1 MVGKSDVSQHPRRV
15 KGTETGR
22 AAFKTRRAEKAV
34 DETHRLHGISGFDAR
49 EDTFPSNTH
58 AAPPRRGAQGPSGT
72 RGMSDRITHECGVAL
87 VRLLKPLAYYQ
98 EKYGSPLW
106 GFTKLFLLM
115 EKQHNRGQDGAGVAS
130 VKLDVPAGEAFM
142 FRERSVKSN
151 PLDRIFK
158 SLLAQYNEKVDTG
171 VIHPEFPDTVKRAF
185 DFGGELLMGHLRY
198 GTSGGYSLS
207 SCHPFF
213 RRSPWP
219 TRNLALCGNF
229 NLTNTAEL
237 NASLTAMGQHP
248 IHATDTQAILEKIG
262 FFLDEE
268 HEDIYRFLRKR
279 DLAGAELSRRISD
292 DLDVTRILTRASQNW
307 DGGYTLCGLIGNGDA
322 FVARDPSGIRPCFWF
337 QNDEVAAVASER
349 APLMTV
355 FDLAAEQVR
364 EVKPGHVVVLK
375 RAGTITE
382 NQFTAPLPRSSC
394 SFERIYFS
402 RGNDLDIYRERQA
415 LGGQLA
421 GQVIKAIDHDW
432 ANTVFGF
439 IPNTAEVAY
448 YGLMSALRCR
458 RRDEV
463 KAAIL
468 QACANGTLDEALLD
482 ELILR
487 NWPRGEKVVSKDIK
501 LRTFIGQEGLRNQL
515 ASHIYD
521 ITYGSVNPGDN
532 LVCVDDSIVRGTTLR
547 KSILR
552 ILARLQPR
560 KIVILSTAPQ
570 IRYPDCYGIDMSELG
585 KFIAFE
591 AAVELLKARGQG
603 DLLQEVYT
611 LCREEVKRAGTV
623 NHVRKIYEP
632 FTPEEISAKIVE
644 RVRPKSIDWQGEIE
658 IIFQTIENLHAAVP
672 NHTGDWYFTGR
683 YPTPGGYRVVNQA
696 YLNYFEKAEGRSY

>member
-1 MVGKSDVSQHPRRV
+1 
-15 KGTETGR
+15 
-22 AAFKTRRAEKAV
+22 
-34 DETHRLHGISGFDAR
+34 
-49 EDTFPSNTH
+49 
-58 AAPPRRGAQGPSGT
+58 
-72 RGMSDRITHECGVAL
+72 MSDKITHECGIAL
-87 VRLLKPLAYYQ
+87 VRLLKPLSYYQ

-115 EKQHNRGQDGAGVAS
+115 EKQHNRGQDGAGVAC

-151 PLDRIFK
+151 PLDKIFK
-158 SLLAQYNEKVDTG
+158 LLLAQYNDKVAAG
-171 VIHPEFPDTVKRAF
+171 VIHPEFADTVKQSF
-185 DFGGELLMGHLRY
+185 DFGGELFLGHLRY
-198 GTSGGYSLS
+198 GTSGGYNLS

-229 NLTNTAEL
+229 NLTNTSEL
-237 NASLTAMGQHP
+237 NHSLTDMGQHP
-248 IHATDTQAILEKIG
+248 IYATDTQAVLEKIG

-268 HEDIYRFLRKR
+268 HEEIYRELRSKG
-279 DLAGAELSRRISD
+279 LPGAEISRRISE
-292 DLDVTRILTRASQNW
+292 DLDLTRVFTRAARKW
-307 DGGYTLCGLIGNGDA
+307 DGGYTIAGLIGNGDA

-337 QNDEVAAVASER
+337 QNEEFIAFASER

-355 FDLAAEQVR
+355 FDLAVEQVK
-364 EVKPGHVVVLK
+364 EVDPGHVVVMK
-375 RAGTITE
+375 KNGAVSSKA
-382 NQFTAPLPRSSC
+382 FTPPLPRASC

-415 LGGQLA
+415 LGGGLA
-421 GQVIKAIDHDW
+421 DQVIKSIGHDW
-432 ANTVFGF
+432 AKTVFGF

-448 YGLMSALRCR
+448 YGLMSALRTK

-463 KAAIL
+463 KTAIL
-468 QACANGTLDEALLD
+468 AAQAKGQLTEALLD

-501 LRTFIGQEGLRNQL
+501 IRTFIGQESMRNQL
-515 ASHIYD
+515 ASHVYD

-552 ILARLQPR
+552 ILARLNPR
-560 KIVILSTAPQ
+560 KIVIVSTAPQ

-585 KFIAFE
+585 KFIAFD
-591 AAVELLKARGQG
+591 AAIELLKERGQG
-603 DLLQEVYT
+603 AILEETYA
-611 LCREEVKRAGTV
+611 LCRAEIERGGAV
-623 NHVRKIYEP
+623 NHVRKLYEP
-632 FTPEEISAKIVE
+632 FTPEQISAKIVE
-644 RVRPKSIDWQGEIE
+644 RVRPKGIEWQGEIE
-658 IIFQTIENLHAAVP
+658 IIFQTIEHLHAAVP
-672 NHTGDWYFTGR
+672 AHTGDWYFTGK

-696 YLNYFEKAEGRSY
+696 YVNYFEKSEGRSY

>member
-1 MVGKSDVSQHPRRV
+1 
-15 KGTETGR
+15 
-22 AAFKTRRAEKAV
+22 
-34 DETHRLHGISGFDAR
+34 
-49 EDTFPSNTH
+49 
-58 AAPPRRGAQGPSGT
+58 
-72 RGMSDRITHECGVAL
+72 MSDRINHECGIAL
-87 VRLLKPLAYYQ
+87 VRLLKPLSYYQ

-115 EKQHNRGQDGAGVAS
+115 EKQHNRGQDGAGVAC
-130 VKLDVPAGEAFM
+130 VKADMAAGEACM

-151 PLDRIFK
+151 PLDKIFK
-158 SLLAQYNEKVDTG
+158 ALLSQYNEKVDAGT
-171 VIHPEFPDTVKRAF
+171 IHPEFTETVKKNF
-185 DFGGELLMGHLRY
+185 DFGGELLLGHLRY
-198 GTSGGYSLS
+198 GTSGGYNLS
-207 SCHPFF
+207 SCHPYF
-213 RRSPWP
+213 RRSPWA

-237 NASLTAMGQHP
+237 NESLIGMGQHP
-248 IHATDTQAILEKIG
+248 IFATDTQAILEKIG

-268 HEDIYRFLRKR
+268 HEDIYRFLRTR
-279 DLAGAELSRRISD
+279 GLAGAEISQRISE
-292 DLDVTRILTRASQNW
+292 DLDLTRVLTRASQKW

-337 QNDEVAAVASER
+337 QNDEVVAFASER

-355 FDLAAEQVR
+355 FDLAVEQVK
-364 EVKPGHVVVLK
+364 EVTPGHVVVIKK
-375 RAGTITE
+375 RGTVTE

-415 LGGQLA
+415 LGGGLA
-421 GQVIKAIDHDW
+421 DQVIKAIGHDW
-432 ANTVFGF
+432 ANTVFSF

-448 YGLMSALRCR
+448 YGLMSALRTR

-468 QACANGTLDEALLD
+468 KANAEGTLTESLLD

-501 LRTFIGQEGLRNQL
+501 LRTFIGQENLRNQL
-515 ASHIYD
+515 VSHVYD
-521 ITYGSVNPGDN
+521 ITYGSVKPGDN

-547 KSILR
+547 RSILR
-552 ILARLQPR
+552 ILARLNPR
-560 KIVILSTAPQ
+560 KIVIISTAPQ

-591 AAVELLKARGQG
+591 AAVELLKERGQAQV
-603 DLLQEVYT
+603 LAEVYA
-611 LCREEVKRAGTV
+611 LCREEVTKGGTT
-623 NHVRKIYEP
+623 NHVRKIYES

-644 RVRPKSIDWQGEIE
+644 RVRPKNSDWHGEIE
-658 IIFQTIENLHAAVP
+658 IIFQSISNLHAAVP
-672 NHTGDWYFTGR
+672 HHTGDWSFTGK
-683 YPTPGGYRVVNQA
+683 YPTPGGYRVVNKA
-696 YLNYFEKAEGRSY
+696 FLNYFEQSEGRSY